1 MQSDQDKENTRK
13 VLNKIKKINFKKV
26 VPRGIG

>member
-1 MQSDQDKENTRK
+1 MQSDQDKEHARK

-26 VPRGIG
+26 IPHGIG